1 MNWDFLIKD
10 KDSLCVSTDT
20 RNLPAGCVFF
30 ALHGERFDGNKFAK
44 QALESG
50 ASLAVVTRSAVQNG
64 SVAQSTVQS
73 GSVLVV
79 EDTLLAL
86 QDLARAWR
94 RELGLPIIGI
104 TGTNGKTT
112 TKELLATVLSTKY
125 NLHYTQGNLN
135 NQIGVPLTLL
145 QITRAH
151 ELAIVEMGASHP
163 GDIKELVDIAEPNYG
178 LITNV
183 GRAHLEGFGSFEGV
197 QNTKRELYD
206 YLVAHDGTIFRN
218 ADNPYLASMHD
229 SALSSLP
236 ISNSPQSGRPIA
248 ADAASNSRL
257 VAYATGTMPSGTHL
271 VGEYN
276 AENVSAA
283 ICVGEYFG
291 VSREQALEAIRQ
303 YVPTNNRS
311 QSMQTA
317 NNQLIVD
324 AYNANPTSMQ
334 AAINAFKG
342 DTYILGAM
350 RELGEYSHL
359 EHQNIVNMLA
369 ERKADTVF
377 LVGEEYLQTTSPY
390 PVFENVEQLHKHLE
404 EQPLKGKNILL
415 KGSRST
421 QMEKLLDIL

>member
-1 MNWDFLIKD
+1 MDWNFLIRNKE
-10 KDSLCVSTDT
+10 SLLVSTDT

-50 ASLAVVTRSAVQNG
+50 ASLAVIDNPEYALPDGTL
-64 SVAQSTVQS
+64 
-73 GSVLVV
+73 LVPN
-79 EDTLLAL
+79 TLLAL

-94 RELGLPIIGI
+94 RELGLPIIAI

-112 TKELLATVLSTKY
+112 TKELLATVLSTQY

-197 QNTKRELYD
+197 QRTKRELYD
-206 YLVAHDGTIFRN
+206 YLVAHQGIIFRN

-236 ISNSPQSGRPIA
+236 ISNIPQSGRPIA

-311 QSMQTA
+311 QAMQTA

-390 PVFENVEQLHKHLE
+390 PVFENVELLHKHFE
-404 EQPLKGKNILL
+404 EQPPLKGKSILL

-421 QMEKLLDIL
+421 QMEKLLDVL